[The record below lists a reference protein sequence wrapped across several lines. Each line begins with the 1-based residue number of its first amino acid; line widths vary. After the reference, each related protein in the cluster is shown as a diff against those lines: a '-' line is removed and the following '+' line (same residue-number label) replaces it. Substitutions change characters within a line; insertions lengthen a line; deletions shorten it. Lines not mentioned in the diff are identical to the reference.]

1 VDAEHHP
8 AAWQLR
14 LVAGA
19 VGAATSAVAAV
30 VTGLTGIGLVVGVVG
45 IPVGALL
52 GLCYAPAF
60 MADRD
65 SSAVEDVVVGLA
77 TLIGTVAV
85 ALVLALSQAEGA
97 SPAEFLQFGFLATA
111 GLGIVSLIF
120 GLPLTRIV
128 MRAAISVGRQL
139 APRATLLW
147 IPSAVV
153 LAAVAAGTVQV
164 VILALRVH
172 GDGVIQAAHLG
183 QP

>member
-1 VDAEHHP
+1 VDAEHSP
-8 AAWQLR
+8 VDWQLR

-30 VTGLTGIGLVVGVVG
+30 VTGLTGIGLVMGVVG

-60 MADRD
+60 MADGD
-65 SSAVEDVVVGLA
+65 SSEVEDVVVGLA

-97 SPAEFLQFGFLATA
+97 SPAEVLQFGFLATV
-111 GLGIVSLIF
+111 GLGIASLTF
-120 GLPLTRIV
+120 GLPLTRVV

-139 APRATLLW
+139 APRASALW

-153 LAAVAAGTVQV
+153 LAGVVAGTVQV
-164 VILALRVH
+164 VVLALRIH
-172 GDGVIQAAHLG
+172 GDAVIQAAHLG

>member
-1 VDAEHHP
+1 VDAEHSP
-8 AAWQLR
+8 AEWQLR

-19 VGAATSAVAAV
+19 VGAATSGVAAV
-30 VTGLTGIGLVVGVVG
+30 VTGLTGIGLVMGVVG

-52 GLCYAPAF
+52 GLCYAPEF
-60 MADRD
+60 MADGD
-65 SSAVEDVVVGLA
+65 SSAVDDVVGLA

-85 ALVLALSQAEGA
+85 AMVLALSQAEGA
-97 SPAEFLQFGFLATA
+97 SPAEVLQFGFLATA

-147 IPSAVV
+147 IPSAVL